1 MTKRKYVDV
10 NVSWCYG
17 ECSPT
22 AKIPLSDW
30 DAILRGKKKGAFAW
44 YWYEGK
50 RYGASF
56 HFNHK
61 GPGTLSV
68 TYDDGGEGF
77 IGRISEADIVGGEYR
92 DPEDKIL
99 GPKS

>member
-22 AKIPLSDW
+22 AKVSLEEWERILKGEHVVV
-30 DAILRGKKKGAFAW
+30 DAC

-50 RYGASF
+50 RYSAYFSF
-56 HFNHK
+56 N
-61 GPGTLSV
+61 GSGRGTLTV
-68 TYDDGGEGF
+68 GYEDGGEGF
-77 IGRISEADIVGGEYR
+77 IGRIGQADITGGEYR
-92 DPEDKIL
+92 ED
-99 GPKS
+99 